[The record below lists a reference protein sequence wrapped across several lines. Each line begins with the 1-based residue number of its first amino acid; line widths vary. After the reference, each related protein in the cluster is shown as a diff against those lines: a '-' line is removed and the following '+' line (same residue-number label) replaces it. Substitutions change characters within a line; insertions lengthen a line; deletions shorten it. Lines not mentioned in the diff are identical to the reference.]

1 MAVEHRGERVMKGP
15 ERRRE
20 IIRLLEGSAEP
31 LKGAELASRFEV
43 SRQVIVQDLAL
54 LRAEGMP
61 VVATPRGYLTL
72 ETGHEPSLIKTV
84 ATRHTDYPS
93 MEKELLIFVEEGARV
108 LNVIVE
114 HPLYGEI
121 TGSLMITTKRDVR
134 HFMEKIRESGGEPLA
149 SLTAGVHLHRL
160 EGPDESSWRKI
171 CSRLEEIGCLAA
183 EE

>member
-1 MAVEHRGERVMKGP
+1 MKGV

-20 IIRLLEGSAEP
+20 IARLLEGSAEP

-54 LRAEGMP
+54 LRAEGMA

-72 ETGHEPSLIKTV
+72 QTGPEPSLIKTV

-93 MEKELLIFVEEGARV
+93 MEEELLIFVEEGARV

-121 TGSLMITTKRDVR
+121 TGSLMLATKRDVQ
-134 HFMEKIRESGGEPLA
+134 HFMENIRGSGGEPLS
-149 SLTAGVHLHRL
+149 SLTGGVHLHKVELRDHASWKRILFRL
-160 EGPDESSWRKI
+160 KAKNY
-171 CSRLEEIGCLAA
+171 LA
-183 EE
+183 EEE

>member
-1 MAVEHRGERVMKGP
+1 MKGA

-20 IIRLLEGSAEP
+20 IARLLEGSGEP
-31 LKGAELASRFEV
+31 LKGAELASHFEV

-54 LRAEGMP
+54 LRAEGMA
-61 VVATPRGYLTL
+61 VVATPQGYLSL
-72 ETGHEPSLIKTV
+72 RTGHEPSLIKTI

-93 MEKELLIFVEEGARV
+93 MEEELLIFVEEGARV

-121 TGSLMITTKRDVR
+121 TGSLMLATKRDVQ
-134 HFMEKIRESGGEPLA
+134 HFMEKIRGSGREPLS

-160 EGPDESSWRKI
+160 EVPNEDSWMRI
-171 CSRLEEIGCLAA
+171 YDRLEEKHYLA
-183 EE
+183 EEE

>member
-1 MAVEHRGERVMKGP
+1 MKGD

-20 IIRLLEGSAEP
+20 IGRLLEGSAEP

-54 LRAEGMP
+54 LRAEGMA
-61 VVATPRGYLTL
+61 VVATPRGYLSVQAGY
-72 ETGHEPSLIKTV
+72 EFSLIKTV
-84 ATRHTDYPS
+84 ATRHTDYAS
-93 MEKELLIFVEEGARV
+93 MEEELLIFVEERARV

-121 TGSLMITTKRDVR
+121 TGSLMLATKRDVQ
-134 HFMEKIRESGGEPLA
+134 HFMEKIRGSGGEPLS

-160 EGPDESSWRKI
+160 EVPDENSWRRI
-171 CSRLEEIGCLAA
+171 YARLEDKHYLAA

>member
-1 MAVEHRGERVMKGP
+1 MKGA
-15 ERRRE
+15 ERRKE
-20 IIRLLEGSAEP
+20 IARLLEESSEP

-54 LRAEGMP
+54 LRAEGMA
-61 VVATPRGYLTL
+61 VMATPRGYLAMQP
-72 ETGHEPSLIKTV
+72 GHEPSLLKTV
-84 ATRHTDYPS
+84 ATRHTDYAS
-93 MEKELLIFVEEGARV
+93 MEEELLIFVEEGARI

-121 TGSLMITTKRDVR
+121 TGSLMLGTKKDVE
-134 HFMEKIRESGGEPLA
+134 HFMEKIRGSGGEPLS

-160 EGPDESSWRKI
+160 EVPGENSWRRI
-171 CSRLEEIGCLAA
+171 YARLEEKHYLAA